1 LVVERHTA
9 LPCNDCASKMSA
21 KESVLHLLFF
31 SVFAATLYHNIANI
45 FIDGVTNSY
54 GGRFKFL
61 TFINLNLSVFYY
73 GFALLAD
80 LISSQRLPKKESND
94 PKFSLLAF
102 RDFLFGSLAFPV
114 AFLVTSIFWGVM
126 CYDSELMLSSNL
138 RHMIPVHGYY
148 NHCAHSAPL
157 LLAFLEMI
165 LIKHPHFPSKLRG
178 IMFFTVFCVAYISW
192 IMWIAYR
199 ANIWVYPFLKVLSW
213 PGRVIFLGSAY
224 IFGLCAFFI
233 GFFINHKKSNKN
245 ASKLE

>member
-1 LVVERHTA
+1 MA
-9 LPCNDCASKMSA
+9 A
-21 KESVLHLLFF
+21 KETVLHLLFF

-45 FIDGVTNSY
+45 FIEGVTNSY

-61 TFINLNLSVFYY
+61 TFINLNLSVVYY

-80 LISSQRLPKKESND
+80 LISPLVKKGSSD
-94 PKFSLLAF
+94 PKYSLLAF

-157 LLAFLEMI
+157 LLAFLEI
-165 LIKHPHFPSKLRG
+165 LLVKHPRFPPKRRG
-178 IMFFTVFCVAYISW
+178 ILFFTVFCVAYISW
-192 IMWIAYR
+192 IIWIAYR
-199 ANIWVYPFLKVLSW
+199 ADIWVYPVLKVLSW

-224 IFGLCAFFI
+224 IFGLYAFFI
-233 GFFINHKKSNKN
+233 GYFINHKKSNKH
-245 ASKLE
+245 ASKSE